1 MDIVPVKYLIK
12 ILTAAMIIA
21 ALSCSGSHMEEP
33 GGYVIPEFYHSPE
46 EINIFLDDMNTLY
59 PGITRVETIGQSVS
73 GRDIK
78 ALIISGTPD
87 NPGTK
92 PRVRLTGGIHGSEL
106 ISSELMIYFIRYLVE
121 NYGAD
126 ADIKNLVDSR
136 YIAIIPVLNPDGLA
150 VAGRRNDNGVD
161 LNRNFSYAWTD
172 GYGYGSG
179 PFSEPESQAL
189 RDFSLQENFHISL
202 TFHSGSVLVNI
213 PFDYGKESAGIVPDE
228 NNLVREF
235 GYAYSRAGIFP
246 NRFMDNPDIYQS
258 DYMDDGIINGGDW
271 YIITGSLQDWS
282 YLETGCLDLTV
293 EVAKRSP
300 STEEGAEQ
308 VFAYNKDAI
317 IAYIKKGGQG
327 VYGRVTDAAMNPL
340 SDAVITLTHVDGS
353 PSAGDI
359 IVNTD
364 AEGYYRRIFL
374 PGDYT
379 LSFEKS
385 GYGSKSVIVNVSD
398 SNSGTFLDVTL
409 P

>member
-1 MDIVPVKYLIK
+1 MKLLIK
-12 ILTAAMIIA
+12 ILLYAVIIA

-33 GGYVIPEFYHSPE
+33 GGYVIPEFYHTPE
-46 EINIFLDDMNTLY
+46 EINTFLDDMNTLY
-59 PGITRVETIGQSVS
+59 PGITRTVTIGQSVS

-78 ALIISGTPD
+78 ALIISGNPD

-106 ISSELMIYFIRYLVE
+106 ISSELMIYFIRYLLE
-121 NYGAD
+121 SYGAD
-126 ADIKNLVDSR
+126 ADITTLVDSR

-161 LNRNFSYAWTD
+161 LNRNFSYAWAT
-172 GYGYGSG
+172 GYGYGEA

-202 TFHSGSVLVNI
+202 TFHSGAVLVNI
-213 PFDYGKESAGIVPDE
+213 PFDYTSESGEGIVPAE
-228 NNLVREF
+228 NGLVREF

-258 DYMDDGIINGGDW
+258 PYMDDGIINGGDW
-271 YIITGSLQDWS
+271 YVISGSLQDWS

-300 STEEGAEQ
+300 ATEEGAEQ

-317 IAYIKKGGQG
+317 VVYILKGGQG
-327 VYGRVTDAAMNPL
+327 VYGRVTDGGGNPL
-340 SDAVITLTHVDGS
+340 ADAVITLTHVNGS
-353 PSAGDI
+353 LSEGDI

-364 AEGYYRRIFL
+364 AEGYYRRILL

-379 LSFEKS
+379 LSFEKT
-385 GYGSKSVIVNVSD
+385 GYGSKSVIVNVPAL
-398 SNSGTFLDVTL
+398 NSGTLLDVTL